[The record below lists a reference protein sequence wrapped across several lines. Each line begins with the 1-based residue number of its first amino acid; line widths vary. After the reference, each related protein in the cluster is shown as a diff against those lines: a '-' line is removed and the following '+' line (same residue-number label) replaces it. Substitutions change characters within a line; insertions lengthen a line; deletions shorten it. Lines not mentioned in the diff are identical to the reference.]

1 MTPPVRTEIKTVTRK
16 ILIMVMAAL
25 LPLAAIADGDAK
37 NGRALTDT
45 CLGCHAIKNY
55 RTLYP
60 MYKVPKLGGQNEA
73 YLVAALKAYRD
84 GARPHKTMHAQAATL
99 SDQEMADVA
108 AYLASRFDD

>member
-1 MTPPVRTEIKTVTRK
+1 MVTRK
-16 ILIMVMAAL
+16 ILIMALAAL
-25 LPLAAIADGDAK
+25 LPLAATADGDVK

-45 CLGCHAIKNY
+45 CLGCHAIENY

-73 YLVAALKAYRD
+73 YLVVALKAYRD

-99 SDQEMADVA
+99 SDQEIADVA
-108 AYLASRFDD
+108 AYFASRFDD

>member
-1 MTPPVRTEIKTVTRK
+1 MA
-16 ILIMVMAAL
+16 LAAL
-25 LPLAAIADGDAK
+25 LPLAATADGDAK
-37 NGRALTDT
+37 NGRVLTNT
-45 CLGCHAIKNY
+45 CLGCHAIENY

-84 GARPHKTMHAQAATL
+84 GARTHKTMHAQAATL

-108 AYLASRFDD
+108 AYFASRFDD

>member
-1 MTPPVRTEIKTVTRK
+1 MVTRK
-16 ILIMVMAAL
+16 ILIMALAAL
-25 LPLAAIADGDAK
+25 LPLAATADGDVK

-45 CLGCHAIKNY
+45 CLGCHAIENY

-73 YLVAALKAYRD
+73 YLVVALKAYRD

-108 AYLASRFDD
+108 AYFASRFDD